1 MIRLSVTTKLDN
13 KTIVDKAVDFFG
25 NKNGLKVTEQ
35 GDCCASFEGA
45 GGYVR
50 VDITEDEK
58 KEVTVESR
66 EHEYLAK
73 KFVESL

>member
-1 MIRLSVTTKLDN
+1 MIKLSVTTKLN
-13 KTIVDKAVDFFG
+13 NEKIIEKAVDFFG

-50 VDITEDEK
+50 VDISENEK

>member
-1 MIRLSVTTKLDN
+1 MIKLSVTTKLN
-13 KTIVDKAVDFFG
+13 NEKIIEKAVDFFG

-50 VDITEDEK
+50 VDIAENEK
-58 KEVTVESR
+58 KEVTVEGR
-66 EHEYLAK
+66 EHEYLVK

>member
-1 MIRLSVTTKLDN
+1 MIKLSVTTKLDN
-13 KTIVDKAVDFFG
+13 KTIIKKAVDFFG

-50 VDITEDEK
+50 VDIVESEK